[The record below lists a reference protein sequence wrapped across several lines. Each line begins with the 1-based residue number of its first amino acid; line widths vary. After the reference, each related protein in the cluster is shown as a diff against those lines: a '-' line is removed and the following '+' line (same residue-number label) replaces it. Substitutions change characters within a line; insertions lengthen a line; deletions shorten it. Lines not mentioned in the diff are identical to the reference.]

1 MSQLT
6 RIKNER
12 EKEGKLENKGVK
24 EIDHKNNTVF
34 TKTGANKDDFTAAS
48 ITIR

>member
-1 MSQLT
+1 M
-6 RIKNER
+6 
-12 EKEGKLENKGVK
+12 ENKGVK

-34 TKTGANKDDFTAAS
+34 TKTGVNKDNFTVAS